1 MAITNEQ
8 FIEIK
13 DIINQSDEEYRDK
26 IDNIKSFYEN
36 FLKEKMSSLSRFYN
50 HIVDFKIIGFDEYLF
65 NVNYENSASIK
76 FYVCLA
82 LDDKNINL
90 NRLQKSKTKISK
102 KEKLYNEIMF
112 NNAQDLP
119 LMEDVASD
127 IYKELLKIKQPND
140 IIFTRNNVI
149 RLTLNEETIVE
160 IVVSYEL
167 EENEMVYYKNT
178 FWSRINILNFYN
190 NFYQKNV
197 LTNNNFCL
205 MIKIFKALEKEIL
218 YAGISQ
224 QYISK
229 KENLVETLLYNV
241 PTNYFCG
248 NDINKMFL
256 RVLNYLLNADF
267 ATFKSIDNNFNM
279 LDLFEY
285 NIEECENL
293 CRKIL
298 YAYNNF
304 DTIINMTAQANEQLS
319 KLNQYSNNDNNNDDA
334 EENTN
339 NPNNT
344 NENPYEDFKNKFKK

>member
-8 FIEIK
+8 FNDIK
-13 DIINQSDEEYRDK
+13 DIINQRDEEYIDK
-26 IDNIKSFYEN
+26 IDNIKSFYED
-36 FLKEKMSSLSRFYN
+36 FLKEKMSSLSRFYK
-50 HIVDFKIIGFDEYLF
+50 HIINFKIIGFDEYLF
-65 NVNYENSASIK
+65 NVNYENSSSIK
-76 FYVCLA
+76 FYVCLT
-82 LDDKNINL
+82 LDDKSINL
-90 NRLQKSKTKISK
+90 NRLQKSKNKISK

-119 LMEDVASD
+119 FMEDVAND

-149 RLTLNEETIVE
+149 RLTLNEEIIVE

-167 EENEMVYYKNT
+167 EENEIAYYKNT
-178 FWSRINILNFYN
+178 FWNKINILNFYN

-197 LTNNNFCL
+197 QTNNNFCL
-205 MIKIFKALEKEIL
+205 MIKIFKALEKEIV

-224 QYISK
+224 QFISK

-248 NDINKMFL
+248 NDIDKVFL
-256 RVLNYLLNADF
+256 RVINYLLNADF
-267 ATFKSIDNNFNM
+267 TTFRSIDNMFNM

-285 NIEECENL
+285 NVDECENL
-293 CRKIL
+293 CKKIL

-304 DTIINMTAQANEQLS
+304 DTIINMTAQRNEQLNNF
-319 KLNQYSNNDNNNDDA
+319 NQHNNDNDDID

-339 NPNNT
+339 NQNNT
-344 NENPYEDFKNKFKK
+344 DENPYEDFKNKFKK